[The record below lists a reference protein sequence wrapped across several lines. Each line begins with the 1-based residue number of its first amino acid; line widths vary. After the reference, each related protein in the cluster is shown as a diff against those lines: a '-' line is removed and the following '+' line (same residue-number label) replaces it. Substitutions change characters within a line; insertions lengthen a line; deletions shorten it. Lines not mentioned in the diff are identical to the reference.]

1 MNMTNT
7 RLTVAALIAGL
18 TLSTAAVYAGSTTTD
33 AGKHDRPRGEHMRHG
48 PRLSV
53 ERVAIGN
60 ALSTELSTRTG
71 KPATEIS
78 AMLKE
83 QGPRETAEALG
94 IDRDTMK
101 AAMQTAHQSV
111 IDKAVAAQLITA
123 EQAVALTEAH
133 AKRAAHRSERKHR
146 NKDADKAKDSGL

>member
-1 MNMTNT
+1 MNT
-7 RLTVAALIAGL
+7 RKMMTALIAGL
-18 TLSTAAVYAGSTTTD
+18 ALSTAAVYA
-33 AGKHDRPRGEHMRHG
+33 AGDEPGTSPDRPHREHMRHG
-48 PRLSV
+48 ARLSI

-60 ALSTELSTRTG
+60 ALSAELSTRTG

-123 EQAVALTEAH
+123 EQAVALSEAH
-133 AKRAAHRSERKHR
+133 AKRAAHRSERKQR
-146 NKDADKAKDSGL
+146 DKDADQAKDSGL